1 MESFKEYIEHEQ
13 FVGFVLNEFDNV
25 QAQQTAV
32 KPWSAKKPE
41 ILQMWRNLRP
51 NLPLY
56 LTPVAKGG
64 EGEESSSYGEDG
76 IRISGSRNFIAG
88 VLSRLKE
95 ILAYENPNSKL
106 RLVFRSADSKDGA
119 MGAEKKSFV
128 FYINVEE
135 RGKGKAGRP
144 KSAIP
149 KIT

>member
-1 MESFKEYIEHEQ
+1 MESFKEFLEQ
-13 FVGFVLNEFDNV
+13 QEFVDFLLNEFDNV
-25 QAQQTAV
+25 QVQQSAV

-51 NLPLY
+51 NLPIY
-56 LTPVAKGG
+56 IDPISKSGDVG
-64 EGEESSSYGEDG
+64 SSSYGEDG

-95 ILAYENPNSKL
+95 ILAYENPHSKL
-106 RLVFRSADSKDGA
+106 RLVFRSADSKDGSFHS
-119 MGAEKKSFV
+119 EKQNYV

-144 KSAIP
+144 KSTTPQI
-149 KIT
+149 

>member
-1 MESFKEYIEHEQ
+1 MESFKEYIEQDQ
-13 FVGFVLNEFDNV
+13 FVSFLLNEFDNIQV
-25 QAQQTAV
+25 QQNVV

-56 LTPVAKGG
+56 LTPITKDNG
-64 EGEESSSYGEDG
+64 EGSSSYGEDG

-95 ILAYENPNSKL
+95 ILAYENPQSKL
-106 RLVFRSADSKDGA
+106 RLVFRSADSKDGE

-144 KSAIP
+144 KSAVP
-149 KIT
+149 KIN